1 MANKQIK
8 NFKKPY
14 HGGKLALVIFFFC
27 FFVLFDFVCFFLII

>member
-14 HGGKLALVIFFFC
+14 HGGKLALVIFFFFL
-27 FFVLFDFVCFFLII
+27 FFIWFLFVFS